1 MSTTPSHAPDDLLG
15 PEPASRPPVRRHA
28 LGLPAG
34 SVRALLALL
43 VLGLLWAIV
52 LLYKPLED
60 DLTKNVPLL
69 FVQLQYLM
77 VLILAHFFTAHGNSI
92 GTPEVDTRS
101 PLGLPRGSI
110 RLILILGFAGLVA
123 WIHYYKPEFEEPLK
137 APTTAPLVL
146 LAGFFVGYLLTRLVR
161 TLAGG
166 QTPFW
171 YQDLEAWVSLLAMLG
186 LGFELVYYLFIWPD
200 LRPDQRLNLAQFESG
215 LAAVIGLY
223 FGARS

>member
-1 MSTTPSHAPDDLLG
+1 
-15 PEPASRPPVRRHA
+15 
-28 LGLPAG
+28 
-34 SVRALLALL
+34 
-43 VLGLLWAIV
+43 
-52 LLYKPLED
+52 
-60 DLTKNVPLL
+60 
-69 FVQLQYLM
+69 
-77 VLILAHFFTAHGNSI
+77 
-92 GTPEVDTRS
+92 
-101 PLGLPRGSI
+101 
-110 RLILILGFAGLVA
+110 
-123 WIHYYKPEFEEPLK
+123 
-137 APTTAPLVL
+137 LVL